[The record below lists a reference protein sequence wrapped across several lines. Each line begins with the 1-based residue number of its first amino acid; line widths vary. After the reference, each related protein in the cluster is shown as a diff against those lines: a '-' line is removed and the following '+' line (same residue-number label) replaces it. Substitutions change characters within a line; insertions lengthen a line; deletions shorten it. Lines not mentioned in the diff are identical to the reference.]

1 MKRLL
6 LLLAAPVLAMP
17 ASAAA
22 QKTTLEFR
30 PIVPCAATA
39 RPLALKNSDEKFC
52 VAPEL
57 IADLSNVTAA
67 RAGYVYGNEAIRI
80 TLDDAAAARM
90 KAATAADGVR
100 IGILLDGALVSAP
113 TVHGPVSK
121 EVEVDFGEHG
131 PGLQKIAAALQAG
144 MGKK

>member
-1 MKRLL
+1 MKRLA
-6 LLLAAPVLAMP
+6 LLAALVLAMP
-17 ASAAA
+17 ASAATH
-22 QKTTLEFR
+22 TTLEFR
-30 PIVPCAATA
+30 TIVPCAATM
-39 RPLALKNSDEKFC
+39 RPLALKDSDEKLC
-52 VAPEL
+52 VSAAL

-67 RAGYVYGNEAIRI
+67 QAGFVWGNEAIRI

-100 IGILLDGALVSAP
+100 IGILLDGELVSAP

-121 EVEVDFGEHG
+121 DVEVDFGEHG

>member
-1 MKRLL
+1 MKRLP
-6 LLLAAPVLAMP
+6 LLAVLVLAMP
-17 ASAAA
+17 ASAATR
-22 QKTTLEFR
+22 TTLEFR
-30 PIVPCAATA
+30 AIVPCAAPA
-39 RPLALKNSDEKFC
+39 KPLALKNSDEKLC
-52 VAPEL
+52 VAPAL

-67 RAGYVYGNEAIRI
+67 QAGFVWGNEAIRI

-100 IGILLDGALVSAP
+100 IGILLDGELVSAP

-121 EVEVDFGEHG
+121 DVEVDFGEHG
-131 PGLQKIAAALQAG
+131 PGLQKIAVALQAG